1 MKKLFLKSF
10 AVIVIGL
17 FTAVNV
23 FAASGVDWASLNYIG
38 NGADVQYT
46 NKYKIQI
53 VEGLDVVNIQKPG
66 FAVEA
71 GIYCTVPAGI
81 ASLSVSGAIQGAG
94 AVLYMSSFTA
104 QETEVTITYDGTK
117 TITFWV
123 YYEDGTTEPAD
134 VEGVSLD
141 KTEAQLPLNKTLTLK
156 ATVAPANASNKVVSW
171 TSSNTDVAT
180 VADGV
185 VTPLAEGTT
194 TITVTTAEGNFTA
207 TCDVTVIAASADKP
221 AAAPAAPTYP
231 ANKVKAIYSPTYNAT
246 CNLPNW
252 GNSTQRELDEF
263 GMKFTRNTSDY
274 FGLDGFSFNCAAMEK
289 LHADVW
295 VADDCSMR
303 FVPILRNS
311 DNTGNYTEYGVIVNL
326 QGGMWNSIDLA
337 LNEGNFANH
346 TDWSNVYQLKVDNI
360 PTTAEVFWINNIYFY
375 TTAEEDTTKPVMG
388 EASLASVT
396 HNSAVINVEGT
407 DKKTADGEDVPVSL
421 FQVVYGET
429 TNVFA
434 AVDGK
439 ITITGLA
446 QNTTYTFVIS
456 AQDNA
461 DNISD
466 NSVTVTA
473 TTEKM
478 IYCDFPTGH
487 QNDANFGDV
496 EGRILVTISNP
507 TGNVVRVT
515 VQPNKEN
522 GATKNLVWLQV
533 YAPGSV
539 KEDHIYVAGTH
550 QATETE
556 AKESLS
562 VDVEYATIPENID
575 ELKLQWA
582 YPDWDG
588 MWVASINNIQP
599 ASFCDKNTPSV
610 IPVVESDTKA
620 VKVLRDGQLVILRDG
635 VEYNVLGAQIR

>member
-221 AAAPAAPTYP
+221 AAAPTAPTHP
-231 ANKVKAIYSPTYNAT
+231 ANKVKAIYSETYGANCDFQDWGGGAQYTQEEYGKKFVNRADNAYLGLT
-246 CNLPNW
+246 F
-252 GNSTQRELDEF
+252 GEL
-263 GMKFTRNTSDY
+263 
-274 FGLDGFSFNCAAMEK
+274 NCAAMET

-295 VADDCSMR
+295 VADDCSIR
-303 FVPILRNS
+303 FVPILQQPGG
-311 DNTGNYTEYGVIVNL
+311 GNYTEYGVVVNL
-326 QGGMWNSIDLA
+326 QGGKWNSIELA
-337 LNEGNFANH
+337 LNEGEFANYK
-346 TDWSNVYQLKVDNI
+346 DWTRVYQLKIDRANSV
-360 PTTAEVFWINNIYFY
+360 TFWINNIYFY

-407 DKKTADGEDVPVSL
+407 DKKTADGEEVPVSL

-562 VDVEYATIPENID
+562 VDVEYATIPENIGML
-575 ELKLQWA
+575 ELKWA
-582 YPDWDG
+582 YPAWNG

>member
-185 VTPLAEGTT
+185 VTPVAKGTT
-194 TITVTTAEGNFTA
+194 TITVTTEEGSFTA
-207 TCDVTVIAASADKP
+207 TCAVTVIDAAVDKP
-221 AAAPAAPTYP
+221 TAAPTIPTHP
-231 ANKVKAIYSPTYNAT
+231 ANQVKAIYSETYNAD
-246 CNLPNW
+246 CDFQDW
-252 GNSTQRELDEF
+252 GSATQYTQDTYGKKFVTVDRGYLGLTFAEL
-263 GMKFTRNTSDY
+263 
-274 FGLDGFSFNCAAMEK
+274 NCATMET

-303 FVPILRNS
+303 FVPILHLP
-311 DNTGNYTEYGVIVNL
+311 DNTANYPDQGVTVNL
-326 QGGMWNSIDLA
+326 EGGKWNSIDIA
-337 LNEGNFANH
+337 LNEGDWANYK
-346 TDWSNVYQLKVDNI
+346 DWMKVYQLKIDNV
-360 PTTAEVFWINNIYFY
+360 PNRTFWVNNIYFY

-407 DKKTADGEDVPVSL
+407 DKKTAYGEDVPVSL

-487 QNDANFGDV
+487 QNNANFGDV

-533 YAPGSV
+533 NAPGSV

-562 VDVEYATIPENID
+562 VDVEYATIPENIGKL
-575 ELKLQWA
+575 ELKWA
-582 YPDWDG
+582 YPAWDG